1 MQRNRLFLALTV
13 CLGFAAAGPVL
24 AAPAHKRSADQ
35 ALRALIDKQ
44 QKQLDQQQQD
54 LQMLRNQLKQLES
67 EQAQQQAQASAPPP
81 SPPPSPPP
89 QPAAPTFVS
98 APGVTVALHGWIDAT
113 FFSQNRSFVYG
124 NGQNAE
130 YPLKGSNGSL
140 SGGDVRNTRF
150 WLDFSGAKLSDG
162 WSAGGHLEMDFFG
175 GNNGTSAYSQSQEV
189 PRLRQA
195 YLVLSNPDS
204 GSTVQIGQQW
214 NLMIGL
220 DNIPVSLTHIAFPLG
235 LGAGLMGWR
244 MPGVVWMQDLN
255 HGASGPQW
263 RLDLGAFQGSWNG
276 PGDNNNY
283 LTAGTAGFRPALE
296 ARLHVQGKDWLAYA
310 AMHYSQESLSGVGG
324 TAPTPIA
331 TGITSDAFEVGGS
344 WHLGP
349 WLFHGN
355 VYTGKGIGQLFA
367 TEAQFGNIRETGGW
381 VQAGY
386 NFTSNWSLNAF
397 YAASKNNTNDVV
409 TWLGHGSAG
418 YLKNRQAVLN
428 LLYNEGPYG
437 FGVEFLHDWL
447 DYTNTGLD
455 RNSISGNQL
464 SFSGI
469 YRF

>member
-24 AAPAHKRSADQ
+24 AAPTHKRSADQ

-54 LQMLRNQLKQLES
+54 LQMLRNQLKQLEA

-81 SPPPSPPP
+81 SPPPSPTP

-113 FFSQNRSFVYG
+113 FFNQNRSFVYG

-150 WLDFSGAKLSDG
+150 WLDFSGAKLSGG

-175 GNNGTSAYSQSQEV
+175 GNNGTSAYSQSQEI

-214 NLMIGL
+214 DLLLGNVPI
-220 DNIPVSLTHIAFPLG
+220 SLTHVAFPLG
-235 LGAGLMGWR
+235 LGAGWLGWR
-244 MPGVVWMQDLN
+244 YPGIVWMQDLN
-255 HGASGPQW
+255 RGSAGPHW
-263 RLDLGAFQGSWNG
+263 RLDLGAFEGHWNG
-276 PGDNNNY
+276 PGDNVNY
-283 LTAGTAGFRPALE
+283 LTAGNAGFRPQLE
-296 ARLHVQGKDWLAYA
+296 ARLHVDDGNWSAYGVV
-310 AMHYSQESLSGVGG
+310 HYAKVSLSGVGG
-324 TAPTPIA
+324 TAPTPIQSS
-331 TGITSDAFEVGGS
+331 ITSEGAEFGASWKPGS
-344 WHLGP
+344 W
-349 WLFHGN
+349 LFQGN
-355 VYTGKGIGQLFA
+355 VYTGKGLASVFG
-367 TEAQFGNIRETGGW
+367 TEAQFGNIQETGGW
-381 VQAGY
+381 GQASY
-386 NFTSNWSLNAF
+386 FFTPNWSVNAF
-397 YAASKNNTNDVV
+397 YAIGKNNTNDVI
-409 TWLGHGSAG
+409 TWLGHGSLG
-418 YLKNRQAVLN
+418 YLKNRQTAVSV
-428 LLYNEGPYG
+428 LYNNGPYG
-437 FGVEFLHDWL
+437 VGLEWMHDVL

-464 SFSGI
+464 SLSGI